1 VVQSQRWCI
10 DDGAQ
15 VVVVQRQCRGGA
27 AGAEVYG
34 EQVRGAD
41 EVQIGQRC

>member
-1 VVQSQRWCI
+1 MVKPQKLCK
-10 DDGAQ
+10 DGAG
-15 VVVVQRQCRGGA
+15 VEVQMQCRGGA